1 MKITLLG
8 TGTPTPSLK
17 RMCSGYVVET
27 GDDVIVFDHGAG
39 AHHRLLE
46 AGYIAT
52 DVTHFVCSHLHYDH
66 CMDYPRL
73 LITRWDQGG
82 GKIPEMTVYGPP
94 GIERMTRLLIDDDG
108 VFGPDLIARTN
119 HPLSMDVY
127 RNRGGQGER
136 ARPAPVVK
144 ELRSGDTVEENGWKL
159 TVASVPHV
167 QPYLVCY
174 GFRLDTPQG
183 SFVYSGDCGPCR
195 AMETLAD
202 NADVLVHM
210 CQYITGTEPSEE
222 YTKGCMGHMELA
234 ELGARAGVR
243 NLVMSHMLLQMDVP
257 GVRERLIAEMKEVYQ
272 GNLIWGEDLMQ
283 VPVTDPAPAKMD

>member
-17 RMCSGYVVET
+17 RMCSGYAVET
-27 GDDVIVFDHGAG
+27 GGDVIVFDHGAG

-46 AGYIAT
+46 AGYKAT
-52 DVTHFVCSHLHYDH
+52 DVSHFVCSHLHYDH

-82 GKIPEMTVYGPP
+82 GRIPELKVYGPP
-94 GIERMTRLLIDDDG
+94 GIERMTGLLIDDDG

-127 RNRGGQGER
+127 RNRGGDGER
-136 ARPAPVVK
+136 ARPAPAVA
-144 ELRSGDTVEENGWKL
+144 ELRSGDTVAENGWTL

-174 GFRLDTPQG
+174 GFRLDTPDG
-183 SFVYSGDCGPCR
+183 CFVYSGDCGPCT
-195 AMETLAD
+195 AMEKLAEG
-202 NADVLVHM
+202 ADVLVHM
-210 CQYITGTEPSEE
+210 CQYITGTEPSEA
-222 YTKGCMGHMELA
+222 YTKGCMGHRELA
-234 ELGARAGVR
+234 ELGAKAGVR
-243 NLVMSHMLLQMDVP
+243 TLVMSHMLLQMDVP
-257 GVRERLIAEMKEVYQ
+257 GVKEKLIAEMQEVYK

-283 VPVTDPAPAKMD
+283 VPVGDPEPAKMD

>member
-1 MKITLLG
+1 MRITLLG

-17 RMCSGYVVET
+17 RMCSGYLVET

-46 AGYIAT
+46 AGYKAT

-82 GKIPEMTVYGPP
+82 GKIPELKVYGPP
-94 GIERMTRLLIDDDG
+94 GMARTTGLLIDDDG

-119 HPLSMDVY
+119 HALSMEVY
-127 RNRGGQGER
+127 RNRGGEGER
-136 ARPAPVVK
+136 ARPAPVVA

-174 GFRLDTPQG
+174 GFRLDTPEG
-183 SFVYSGDCGPCR
+183 SFVYSGDCGPCT
-195 AMETLAD
+195 AMEKLATG
-202 NADVLVHM
+202 ADVLVHM
-210 CQYITGTEPSEE
+210 CQYITGTEPSEA
-222 YTKGCMGHMELA
+222 YTKGCMGHRELA
-234 ELGARAGVR
+234 ELGAKTGVR
-243 NLVMSHMLLQMDVP
+243 TLVMSHMLLQMDVP
-257 GVRERLIAEMKEVYQ
+257 GVKEKLIAEMQEIYK
-272 GNLIWGEDLMQ
+272 GNLFWGEDLMQ
-283 VPVTDPAPAKMD
+283 VPLGDPVPARMD

>member
-27 GDDVIVFDHGAG
+27 GDDVLVFDHGAG

-46 AGYIAT
+46 AGILAV
-52 DVTHFVCSHLHYDH
+52 DVTHFICSHLHYDH

-82 GKIPEMTVYGPP
+82 GRIPELKVYGPP
-94 GIERMTRLLIDDDG
+94 GMERMTGLLIDDDG
-108 VFGPDLIARTN
+108 VFGPDLIARTS
-119 HPLSMDVY
+119 HALSMDVY
-127 RNRGGQGER
+127 RNRGGKGER
-136 ARPAPVVK
+136 ARPKPAVH
-144 ELRSGDTVEENGWKL
+144 ELRSGDTVEENGWTL

-174 GFRLDTPQG
+174 GFRLDTPEG

-234 ELGARAGVR
+234 ELGAKAGVR

-257 GVRERLIAEMKEVYQ
+257 GVKERLIAEMSEVYK
-272 GNLIWGEDLMQ
+272 GNLIWGEDLME
-283 VPVTDPAPAKMD
+283 VPIADPAPAKMD

>member
-1 MKITLLG
+1 MRITLLG

-17 RMCSGYVVET
+17 RMCSGYLVET

-46 AGYIAT
+46 AGYKAT

-82 GKIPEMTVYGPP
+82 GKIPELKVYGPP
-94 GIERMTRLLIDDDG
+94 GMARTTGLLIDDDG

-119 HPLSMDVY
+119 HALSMDVY
-127 RNRGGQGER
+127 RNRGGEGER
-136 ARPAPVVK
+136 ARPAPVVA

-174 GFRLDTPQG
+174 GFRLDTPEG
-183 SFVYSGDCGPCR
+183 SFVYSGDCGPCT
-195 AMETLAD
+195 AMEKLATG
-202 NADVLVHM
+202 ADVLVHM
-210 CQYITGTEPSEE
+210 CQYITGTEPSEA
-222 YTKGCMGHMELA
+222 YTKGCMGHRELA
-234 ELGARAGVR
+234 ELGAKTGVR
-243 NLVMSHMLLQMDVP
+243 TLVMSHMLLQMDVP
-257 GVRERLIAEMKEVYQ
+257 GVKEKLIAEMQEIYK
-272 GNLIWGEDLMQ
+272 GNLFWGEDLMQ
-283 VPVTDPAPAKMD
+283 VPLGDPVPARMD

>member
-1 MKITLLG
+1 MRITLLG

-39 AHHRLLE
+39 SHHRLLE
-46 AGYIAT
+46 AGYKAT

-82 GKIPEMTVYGPP
+82 GKIPEMKVWGPP
-94 GIERMTRLLIDDDG
+94 GLSRMTRLLIDDDG

-136 ARPAPVVK
+136 AR
-144 ELRSGDTVEENGWKL
+144 
-159 TVASVPHV
+159 
-167 QPYLVCY
+167 
-174 GFRLDTPQG
+174 
-183 SFVYSGDCGPCR
+183 
-195 AMETLAD
+195 
-202 NADVLVHM
+202 
-210 CQYITGTEPSEE
+210 
-222 YTKGCMGHMELA
+222 
-234 ELGARAGVR
+234 
-243 NLVMSHMLLQMDVP
+243 
-257 GVRERLIAEMKEVYQ
+257 
-272 GNLIWGEDLMQ
+272 
-283 VPVTDPAPAKMD
+283 